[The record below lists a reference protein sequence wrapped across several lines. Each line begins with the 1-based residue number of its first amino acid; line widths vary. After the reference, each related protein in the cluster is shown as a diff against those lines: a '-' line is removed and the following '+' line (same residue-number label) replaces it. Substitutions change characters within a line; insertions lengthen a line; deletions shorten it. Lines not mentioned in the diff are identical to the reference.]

1 MTKITCKIWAL
12 QLWIIFELNVIEWEK
27 RKILQIELLVLL
39 NTPLARY
46 MSMYL
51 IYIKRLLNEKSHDKF
66 FLNSKWTVMENSNA
80 LLVLMI
86 SNDINRQT
94 HRKWIEWDIISCN
107 EVPKIQYNNWNK
119 KDVEQQEQYSNIC
132 TVFIFGSSRI
142 LAELRINCNTRCFG
156 ITGTA
161 ILCRLTYLKSKING
175 VRDKL

>member
-39 NTPLARY
+39 NTPLATY

-51 IYIKRLLNEKSHDKF
+51 IYIKRLFNEKSHDKF
-66 FLNSKWTVMENSNA
+66 FLNSKWTVVENSNTP
-80 LLVLMI
+80 LVLMI

-107 EVPKIQYNNWNK
+107 KVPKIQYDNWNK
-119 KDVEQQEQYSNIC
+119 KDVEQQQQYNNIRI
-132 TVFIFGSSRI
+132 VFYI
-142 LAELRINCNTRCFG
+142 L
-156 ITGTA
+156 
-161 ILCRLTYLKSKING
+161 
-175 VRDKL
+175 V